1 MASLKSSDPAS
12 GDDLDRQAVTP
23 PSEGEAPGDDPP
35 ADAELWRSFLSPAT
49 DEQFFELFPAL
60 VARQIEGARQ
70 VALFRHDKGQGV
82 STVWPRG
89 TSIEPIGELVGLV
102 FADGRPMLRMGRTIG
117 GATRIIAVPLT
128 MNASTV
134 AVLVA
139 TIASGSSDPEDLPAR
154 QVRQLQW
161 SLGWLRDRLG
171 TGASTALKLE
181 QDRTRRVMDV
191 LGTVLDRQG
200 FRAATLAAVTDLAIV
215 FGASRVSLGF
225 RRWGTARVEAIS
237 HSSTFSRRVKLVQL
251 IGRAMDEAVDQ
262 RSLIRYPAA
271 KDELIFATA
280 HAELATDAKSGSI
293 LTVPVFV
300 VDAYEGAFVFERT
313 EGAVFDAETITQISA
328 AVAAIGPVLYEK
340 RLNDRWLIVKA
351 WDATIQQLR
360 RLLGPGYLGRKLAA
374 LLVLAA
380 VATLSLWTE
389 TYHVVANAQLE
400 PLERRAI
407 VSAYDGYVQSAKARA
422 GDVVKA
428 GDELA
433 ALEDRELNLE
443 RLRWV
448 TEKQQHQYEYDRALA
463 ARDLANI
470 NVVKAQIE
478 QADAQ
483 IALIDEQITRTVLTS
498 PFDGLV
504 VKGDL
509 TQRIGASV
517 SRGETLFELSPLSRY
532 RVVADVGERDIARL
546 EPGQKGD
553 VVFAAL
559 PDQPIAI
566 VIDRI
571 TPVATE
577 EQDGTG
583 FRVEASLSGDV
594 SRLRPGM
601 TGVARVELDRQPVIA
616 IWTRPFL
623 DWLGLLWWRLVP

>member
-1 MASLKSSDPAS
+1 MASLKSSDVQ
-12 GDDLDRQAVTP
+12 GGQVLDEEGPHP
-23 PSEGEAPGDDPP
+23 PDKDTDAIVDPSS
-35 ADAELWRSFLSPAT
+35 DAQLWRSFLAAST

-60 VARQIEGARQ
+60 VARQIAGARQ
-70 VALFRHDKGQGV
+70 VALFRRAEGGGV
-82 STVWPRG
+82 ASVWPIG
-89 TSIEPIGELVGLV
+89 TSVDNLAELVGLV
-102 FADGRPMLRMGRTIG
+102 FTDGRPMLRTGRNIG
-117 GATRIIAVPLT
+117 GATRIIAVPLA
-128 MNASTV
+128 MNAATV

-139 TIASGSSDPEDLPAR
+139 TIAVGASDAGDLPAR
-154 QVRQLQW
+154 QVRELQW

-171 TGASTALKLE
+171 TGASASLKLE
-181 QDRTRRVMDV
+181 RDRTRRVLDV
-191 LGTVLDRQG
+191 LGAVVDRSG
-200 FRAATLAAVTDLAIV
+200 FRPAALAAVTDLAIA

-225 RRWGTARVEAIS
+225 RRWGSSRVEAIS
-237 HSSTFSRRVKLVQL
+237 HSASFSRRAKLVQL
-251 IGRAMDEAVDQ
+251 IGRAMDEAIDQ
-262 RSLIRYPAA
+262 RSLIRYPTAQ
-271 KDELIFATA
+271 DELVFAAA
-280 HAELATDAKSGSI
+280 HAELAADAKGGSV
-293 LTVPVFV
+293 LTVPIFI
-300 VDAYEGAFVFERT
+300 VDAYEGAFVFERSS
-313 EGAVFDAETITQISA
+313 GATFDAETITQLSA
-328 AVAAIGPVLYEK
+328 AVAATGPVLYEK

-351 WDATIQQLR
+351 WDATILQLR

-374 LLVLAA
+374 LIVLAV
-380 VATLSLWTE
+380 VATLSFWTE
-389 TYHVVANAQLE
+389 TFHVVANAQLE
-400 PLERRAI
+400 PVERRAI
-407 VSAYDGYVQSAKARA
+407 VSSYDGYVQSAKARA

-483 IALIDEQITRTVLTS
+483 IALIDEQISRTVLTS

-504 VKGDL
+504 VRGDL

-546 EPGQKGD
+546 APGQTGE

-559 PDQPIAI
+559 PDQPIPI

-571 TPVATE
+571 TPVASE
-577 EQDGTG
+577 EQGQSG

-594 SRLRPGM
+594 ERLRPGM
-601 TGVARVELDRQPVIA
+601 TGVARIELDRQPLIA

-623 DWLGLLWWRLVP
+623 DWLGLLWWRILP

>member
-1 MASLKSSDPAS
+1 MASLKSSDPVS
-12 GDDLDRQAVTP
+12 GHELDRQAEVSP
-23 PSEGEAPGDDPP
+23 EAATAADPP
-35 ADAELWRSFLSPAT
+35 AEAELWRSFLAPST

-60 VARQIEGARQ
+60 LARQIEGARQ
-70 VALFRHDKGQGV
+70 VALFRHDKGQGL
-82 STVWPRG
+82 STVWPAG
-89 TSIEPIGELVGLV
+89 TSIDPIAELVGLV

-117 GATRIIAVPLT
+117 GATRIIAVPV
-128 MNASTV
+128 AVDSATV
-134 AVLVA
+134 AVLVT
-139 TIASGSSDPEDLPAR
+139 TIAAGASDPEDLAAR

-171 TGASTALKLE
+171 SGTSASLKLE
-181 QDRTRRVMDV
+181 RDRTRRVLDV
-191 LGTVLDRQG
+191 LATVLDRQG
-200 FRAATLAAVTDLAIV
+200 FRAATLAAVTDLAV
-215 FGASRVSLGF
+215 AFGASRVSLGF
-225 RRWGTARVEAIS
+225 RRWGASRVEAIS
-237 HSSTFSRRVKLVQL
+237 HSSTFSRRVKLVQH
-251 IGRAMDEAVDQ
+251 ISRAMDEAIDQ
-262 RSLIRYPAA
+262 RSLIRYPTSA
-271 KDELIFATA
+271 DELVFSTA

-293 LTVPVFV
+293 VTVPIFV
-300 VDAYEGAFVFERT
+300 VDAYEGAFVFERSG
-313 EGAVFDAETITQISA
+313 GAVFETEAMTQISA
-328 AVAAIGPVLYEK
+328 AVAAIGPLLYEK

-351 WDATIQQLR
+351 WDSTIRQLR
-360 RLLGPGYLGRKLAA
+360 RLLGPGYMGRKLAA
-374 LLVLAA
+374 LLVLAS
-380 VATLSLWTE
+380 VATLTLWTE
-389 TYHVVANAQLE
+389 TFHVVANAQLE
-400 PLERRAI
+400 PLERRAV

-463 ARDLANI
+463 ARELANI

-478 QADAQ
+478 QAEAQ

-498 PFDGLV
+498 PFDGLI

-546 EPGQKGD
+546 EPGQQGE

-571 TPVATE
+571 TPVASE
-577 EQDGTG
+577 GQDGTG
-583 FRVEASLSGDV
+583 FRVEASLAGDNE
-594 SRLRPGM
+594 RLRPGM
-601 TGVARVELDRQPVIA
+601 TGVARIDLDRQSVIA